1 VFKKLYNY
9 LYVHRFINYFLAGSS
24 AFVLDILVLIF
35 FKEFLKLKPTIA
47 VALGQIV
54 VVVYVFYA
62 HKFWSFKSSGN
73 TTRQMKRFIMLL
85 IANYFFSIAWMWLWI
100 DAVGVSWPLGFGVH
114 TVDVAYLILRTL
126 NVIFAV
132 SWNFFLYKFWV
143 YRVVILPDNLAEIS
157 QKSE

>member
-1 VFKKLYNY
+1 M
-9 LYVHRFINYFLAGSS
+9 
-24 AFVLDILVLIF
+24 
-35 FKEFLKLKPTIA
+35 
-47 VALGQIV
+47 ALGQIV